1 MTIHDASK
9 ELIRELSVIYDERE
23 SSAIADWV
31 LEHLTGWK
39 KSERMINK
47 KSRLMEPAIEKL
59 QTITQQLTAHKPV
72 QYVLKEAY
80 FHGMKLYV
88 DENVLIPRPETEE
101 LVQWT
106 IDEVYSLQFRE
117 SEFGET
123 DFDRTLSVLDVGTGS
138 GCIPISLKKEMPRL
152 EIYACDISDSA
163 LSVAKKNADDQK
175 AEIEFRRI
183 DFLNETERST
193 LPQFDLIVSNPPYI
207 SVEEKESI
215 HKHVIEYEPHLAL
228 FVPED
233 DSLIFYRALADFGKS
248 HLSKGG
254 CMIMEIH
261 FEKAKAVRTL
271 FGQDGYET
279 ELRKDMHGND
289 RMIKAW
295 HSL

>member
-1 MTIHDASK
+1 MTIQDASK
-9 ELIRELSVIYDERE
+9 KLIRELSAIYDERE
-23 SSAIADWV
+23 SSAIADWI

-47 KSRLMEPAIEKL
+47 KSQLREPAMEKL
-59 QTITQQLTAHKPV
+59 QSITQQLTAHKPV

-106 IDEVYSLQFRE
+106 IDEVYSLQFTV
-117 SEFGET
+117 SGSGKT

-138 GCIPISLKKEMPRL
+138 GCIPISLKKEMFRL
-152 EIYACDISDSA
+152 EIYACDISEGA
-163 LSVAKKNADDQK
+163 LSVAKKNA
-175 AEIEFRRI
+175 AEQNANIEFRRI
-183 DFLNETERST
+183 DFLDEKARAT
-193 LPQFDLIVSNPPYI
+193 LPQFDVIVSNPPYI
-207 SVEEKESI
+207 SGVEKETVD
-215 HKHVIEYEPHLAL
+215 KHVIEYEPHLAL

-233 DSLIFYRALADFGKS
+233 DSLIFYRALAEFGKS
-248 HLSKGG
+248 HLTKGG

-261 FEKAKAVRTL
+261 FEKAKAVRNL
-271 FGQDGYET
+271 FGESGYET

-295 HSL
+295 HLS

>member
-1 MTIHDASK
+1 MTIQDASK
-9 ELIRELSVIYDERE
+9 KLMRELSAIYDERE
-23 SSAIADWV
+23 SSAIADWI

-39 KSERMINK
+39 KSDRMIYK
-47 KSRLMEPAIEKL
+47 KSQLREPAIEKL
-59 QTITQQLTAHKPV
+59 QSMTQQLIAHKPV

-88 DENVLIPRPETEE
+88 DKNVLIPRPETEE

-106 IDEVYSLQFRE
+106 IDEVYRLRFTVSG
-117 SEFGET
+117 SGAS
-123 DFDRTLSVLDVGTGS
+123 DFDRTLRVLDVGTGS

-152 EIYACDISDSA
+152 EIYACDISEGA
-163 LSVAKKNADDQK
+163 LSVAKKNADEQK
-175 AEIEFRRI
+175 AAIEFKRI

-207 SVEEKESI
+207 SVEEKETI

-233 DSLIFYRALADFGKS
+233 DSLIFYRALADFGES
-248 HLSKGG
+248 HLKKGG

-261 FEKAKAVRTL
+261 FEKGKTVRDL
-271 FGQDGYET
+271 FGQRGYET

-295 HSL
+295 HS